1 VTQKTRVDEVRRTFL
16 ATAFVATALVI
27 VPTGGAAEAN
37 TACSQLEIQ
46 AHRGYHYGSIDQNT
60 IPAFDQA
67 NAHGYAIETDA
78 WHDAQGQLWVFHDR
92 DVSRATNGTGKI
104 DQMTTAQVRALRYN
118 KGGSPLPTFQE
129 AVAAWSK
136 YPTRRIYLEPKQ
148 KDAIPGIVQAL
159 RGAGLV
165 SNIRFTGYWDYV
177 ENNFPEF
184 GTEPKSPSI
193 YFDPSHWVQR
203 HADAV
208 MTKWQTMTLSRVA
221 AYHQAGLEVL
231 ETHNNTTT
239 GWTNAIKLNFDG
251 IMTDRPN
258 EAKAFCPTVQ

>member
-1 VTQKTRVDEVRRTFL
+1 MRTAIL
-16 ATAFVATALVI
+16 ATAFAAATLVVI
-27 VPTGGAAEAN
+27 PTGGAADAN
-37 TACSQLEIQ
+37 TSCSQLEIQ

-67 NAHGYAIETDA
+67 DAHGYAIETDV

-104 DQMTTAQVRALRYN
+104 DKMTTAQVRALRYN
-118 KGGSPLPTFQE
+118 KGGSALPTLQE

-136 YPTRRIYLEPKQ
+136 YPTRRIYIEPKQ
-148 KDAIPGIVQAL
+148 LDAVPGIAHAL
-159 RGAGLV
+159 SAAGLV

-177 ENNFPEF
+177 EHNFPQF
-184 GTEPKSPSI
+184 GTEPKSPKI
-193 YFDPSHWVQR
+193 YYDPSHWVAK
-203 HADAV
+203 HSDAV
-208 MTKWQTMTLSRVA
+208 LMGWQFITAAQVA
-221 AYHQAGLEVL
+221 GYHQAGLEVL

-239 GWTNAIKLNFDG
+239 GWENAIRRNFDG

-258 EAKAFCPTVQ
+258 EAKAFCSTVQ